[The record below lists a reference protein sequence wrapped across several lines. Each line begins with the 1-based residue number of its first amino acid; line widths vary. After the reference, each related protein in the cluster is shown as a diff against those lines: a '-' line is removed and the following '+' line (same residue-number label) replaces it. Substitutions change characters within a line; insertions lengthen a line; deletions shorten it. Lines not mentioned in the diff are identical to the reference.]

1 MTAIAL
7 ITTTINVPHLL
18 TDYARD
24 AKAHGRELKIYVTGD
39 RKTPSATADFCAAI
53 PRQTGIPCEY
63 MDVDSQN
70 KFMQNY
76 PLLNAHIPWDCVQR
90 RNVAVLKAR
99 ADGADIVV
107 TVDDDNFLATT
118 DYLGAQGLTGTDV
131 CWDSFGETREWFNV
145 CRFLTE
151 AGGRQFFPRGY
162 GMAARRVPAGD
173 TPAAEKLTK
182 RLAVNAG
189 LWLGDPDID
198 AVTRLAT
205 PINATH
211 YTRDENFF
219 VAAGAWTSFNS
230 QNTAIAKEALPAY
243 FLSPYVGRYD
253 DIFISYVIKRIADHL
268 GHGVGFGQPLVR
280 QDRNKHD
287 LFNDLALEGL
297 GMKITDHFIAAL
309 EKVNFCG
316 ADYADCLLEMSE
328 QSQSML
334 RDVEMAI
341 TERAQM
347 AAFFAGCRVWANLPL
362 WQRC

>member
-1 MTAIAL
+1 M
-7 ITTTINVPHLL
+7 
-18 TDYARD
+18 
-24 AKAHGRELKIYVTGD
+24 
-39 RKTPSATADFCAAI
+39 S
-53 PRQTGIPCEY
+53 
-63 MDVDSQN
+63 
-70 KFMQNY
+70 
-76 PLLNAHIPWDCVQR
+76 
-90 RNVAVLKAR
+90 
-99 ADGADIVV
+99 
-107 TVDDDNFLATT
+107 
-118 DYLGAQGLTGTDV
+118 
-131 CWDSFGETREWFNV
+131 
-145 CRFLTE
+145 FLTE

-268 GHGVGFGQPLVR
+268 GHGVGFGQR
-280 QDRNKHD
+280 WCDR
-287 LFNDLALEGL
+287 
-297 GMKITDHFIAAL
+297 IAT
-309 EKVNFCG
+309 
-316 ADYADCLLEMSE
+316 
-328 QSQSML
+328 SMIYL
-334 RDVEMAI
+334 MTWRWKDSDENN
-341 TERAQM
+341 RS
-347 AAFFAGCRVWANLPL
+347 FHRRVGKS
-362 WQRC
+362 

>member
-1 MTAIAL
+1 M
-7 ITTTINVPHLL
+7 V
-18 TDYARD
+18 
-24 AKAHGRELKIYVTGD
+24 GR
-39 RKTPSATADFCAAI
+39 
-53 PRQTGIPCEY
+53 
-63 MDVDSQN
+63 
-70 KFMQNY
+70 
-76 PLLNAHIPWDCVQR
+76 
-90 RNVAVLKAR
+90 
-99 ADGADIVV
+99 
-107 TVDDDNFLATT
+107 
-118 DYLGAQGLTGTDV
+118 
-131 CWDSFGETREWFNV
+131 
-145 CRFLTE
+145 
-151 AGGRQFFPRGY
+151 
-162 GMAARRVPAGD
+162 
-173 TPAAEKLTK
+173 
-182 RLAVNAG
+182 
-189 LWLGDPDID
+189 PDID